1 MTPTADGGA
10 VGDAGRRPLTPG
22 PLAVEAALLV
32 DALRGLGGA
41 AAPGRRVWE
50 TIVDVAFATT
60 AATAGGSPPASER
73 SGEASAPPAGD
84 GRPADAA
91 GEDRAPGEPARACS
105 CHDRPPTACAVCPVC
120 RLVAAFVGEGPD
132 VIRHLTA
139 AGESLAAAL
148 RAIVDTVASAVAD
161 AGSADPRPPTAARPG
176 AGREAH
182 PDPRRGEAAGTR
194 PAPAPRPRV
203 QRIDIT

>member
-1 MTPTADGGA
+1 MTPAADGAGA
-10 VGDAGRRPLTPG
+10 GDDARRPPAPG

-32 DALRGLGGA
+32 DALRGLGGPA
-41 AAPGRRVWE
+41 TPGRRVWE
-50 TIVDVAFATT
+50 TLVDVATATP
-60 AATAGGSPPASER
+60 AAAGGGSPPASAR
-73 SGEASAPPAGD
+73 AGEASAPPVGES
-84 GRPADAA
+84 RPVGAPGA
-91 GEDRAPGEPARACS
+91 DRAPGEPAQACS
-105 CHDRPPTACAVCPVC
+105 CHDRPPAACAVCPVC
-120 RLVAAFVGEGPD
+120 RLVAAFAGEGPE

-161 AGSADPRPPTAARPG
+161 AGSADPRPPTAATPG

-182 PDPRRGEAAGTR
+182 PGPRRGEAAGTR
-194 PAPAPRPRV
+194 TAPAPRPRV